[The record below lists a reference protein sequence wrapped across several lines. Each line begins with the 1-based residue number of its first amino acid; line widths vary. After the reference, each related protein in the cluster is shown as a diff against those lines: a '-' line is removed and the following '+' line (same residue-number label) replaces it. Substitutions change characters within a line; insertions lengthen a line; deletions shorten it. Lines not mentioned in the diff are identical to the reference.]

1 MVGNGIAVGMDCFC
15 ARAFR
20 HVRTGTRP
28 APAFH
33 RECVLSHPSSFI
45 LHLSSPHLSS
55 SHPSSFIFHPLI
67 FHPSSFILHPSSFI
81 PSSFIFHPLIS
92 SSSHPLICSS
102 SHLFILSSVHLFL
115 ASFDHI
121 SDLLHTRMLVR
132 AVEETRVI
140 GQRTDETVMRIEP
153 VVDEHVAES

>member
-20 HVRTGTRP
+20 HMRTGTRP

-55 SHPSSFIFHPLI
+55 LHLSSLHL
-67 FHPSSFILHPSSFI
+67 FILSSV
-81 PSSFIFHPLIS
+81 HPLIS
-92 SSSHPLICSS
+92 SSL
-102 SHLFILSSVHLFL
+102 ILSSVHLFL

-140 GQRTDETVMRIEP
+140 GQRTDETVTRIEP

>member
-20 HVRTGTRP
+20 HMRTGTRP

-33 RECVLSHPSSFI
+33 RECVLSHPSSLI

-55 SHPSSFIFHPLI
+55 SHPSSFIPSSVHPLI
-67 FHPSSFILHPSSFI
+67 LSSVHP
-81 PSSFIFHPLIS
+81 
-92 SSSHPLICSS
+92 SS

-153 VVDEHVAES
+153 VVDEHVTES

>member
-1 MVGNGIAVGMDCFC
+1 MQLNSPTHHRGRYADPLLWWEMELRWVWIVFAQGRFDTCGRAQDPPLHFIGNV
-15 ARAFR
+15 
-20 HVRTGTRP
+20 
-28 APAFH
+28 
-33 RECVLSHPSSFI
+33 SSLI
-45 LHLSSPHLSS
+45 LHL
-55 SHPSSFIFHPLI
+55 SSFIFHPLI
-67 FHPSSFILHPSSFI
+67 FHL
-81 PSSFIFHPLIS
+81 
-92 SSSHPLICSS
+92 SSSHLLILSS